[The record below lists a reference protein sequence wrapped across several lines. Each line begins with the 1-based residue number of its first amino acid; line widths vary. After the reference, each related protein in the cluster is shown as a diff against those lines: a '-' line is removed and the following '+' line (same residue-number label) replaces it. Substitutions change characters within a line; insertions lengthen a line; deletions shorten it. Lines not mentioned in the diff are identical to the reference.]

1 MERSTSSDPI
11 IALNERSLN
20 TLIRTLQFSRGEFSL
35 ILARCN
41 YVSLRSQIVQ
51 QLQERCPFPITTVT
65 LPESAKTLL
74 TSIRMA
80 LNGGGVEQGIE
91 VSTLACENLGDAAFT
106 PISPEALMV
115 FGLEAVHAL
124 DALLNSTNQVREEF
138 RKRFP
143 FPVVLWVNDRILARL
158 IHAAADFKNWASV
171 SIRFEMMQEDLIRF
185 LKSHT
190 DRLFA
195 AILNAGD
202 EQTFG
207 TWLIAPTP
215 NLLRLPELE
224 FAINDIQNGSAIVDP
239 TLGASLDFLRGQ
251 LAHAQ
256 GQLESAQIYYETSLV
271 HWLQESAKPE
281 AESSPE
287 STASVMEAEL
297 AAESH
302 PRTVPAIPAHPSY
315 SERAACVYF
324 YLGLAWRSHA
334 VFQRAHRIF
343 SYRQAETYFHQ
354 SLDLFERENRQDLVA
369 RFIIARLEVIQ
380 KLANSVKAP
389 RRDWWRELEI
399 LANNALKLH
408 HLYVDP
414 IRQAR
419 DHGFLAEVMLMR
431 SEWAHVKHHAE
442 ASLRILEKMEADA
455 DKYDLL
461 HPNIETS
468 LEIANTYHR
477 SWYLLLLAKAE
488 KGLGN
493 LEQAIAH
500 LESASQQAYPQPDP
514 PLYIRILDTL
524 RDFYYQQK
532 RYLEAFQIKQYQRTI
547 ERQFGFRAFVGALRL
562 QPQAIAGLPLTFDT
576 QELLAQEI
584 AASGRQQDVDRLI
597 ARLGREDLKLTVIH
611 GHSGVGK
618 SSILN
623 AGLIPLLK
631 ERLIGERTALPILCD
646 RYRDWQTTL
655 RITLASIDP
664 VGLEPNLLPIEANYS
679 PLNLS
684 PEEIVASLAPLLD
697 TLRSLT
703 AQNYLP
709 VLIFDQFEE
718 FFFVQETLAERR
730 PFYEFLRECLNL
742 DYVKIILSVREDY
755 LHYLLEFQRL
765 ARQDGLELD
774 AIADILGKSVRY
786 PLGDFSPE
794 DAKAVITSLTNQSQ
808 FYLEPDLIDELVRD
822 LARETGEVRPIE
834 LQVVGAELQAE
845 GIDTLEEYR
854 QKGPKQRLVQRSV
867 EAVVHDC
874 GIENELVARTVL
886 YSLTNDKNTRPLK
899 TREDLETDLVD
910 LGLTHELDKL
920 DLVLKVLV
928 GSGLV
933 FQFPDNPDDY
943 YQLVHDYLVSF
954 IREHCRPVEAESSQE
969 EKN

>member
-1 MERSTSSDPI
+1 MERSTSPDPI
-11 IALNERSLN
+11 IALNQRSLN

-74 TSIRMA
+74 TSIRVA
-80 LNGGGVEQGIE
+80 LNGEGMEQGIE
-91 VSTLACENLGDAAFT
+91 VGTLSCENLGDGDFT
-106 PISPEALMV
+106 GVPPEALMV

-158 IHAAADFKNWASV
+158 IQQAADFKNWASV
-171 SIRFEMMQEDLIRF
+171 SIRFEMMHEELIRF

-207 TWLIAPTP
+207 NWLVAPTP

-256 GQLESAQIYYETSLV
+256 GQLESAQTYYEKSLA
-271 HWLQESAKPE
+271 HWLQEAAKPQPSSE
-281 AESSPE
+281 ADPPLTETDPELTTE
-287 STASVMEAEL
+287 ST
-297 AAESH
+297 
-302 PRTVPAIPAHPSY
+302 RTVPAIPAHPSY
-315 SERAACVYF
+315 LERAACVYF

-334 VFQRAHRIF
+334 VFQRTHRIF
-343 SYRQAETYFHQ
+343 SYRQAEAYFHQ

-408 HLYVDP
+408 HLYIDP

-431 SEWAHVKHHAE
+431 LEWAHAKHHAE
-442 ASLRILEKMEADA
+442 ASLRILEKMETDA
-455 DKYDLL
+455 DEYDLL
-461 HPNIETS
+461 HPDIETS

-493 LEQAIAH
+493 LENAIAH
-500 LESASQQAYPQPDP
+500 LEAASQQAYPQPDP

-631 ERLIGERTALPILCD
+631 ERLIGERTALSILCD

-655 RITLASIDP
+655 RITLVSLEP
-664 VGLEPNLLPIEANYS
+664 VGLEPNQLSPEANHHS
-679 PLNLS
+679 PNPS
-684 PEEIVASLAPLLD
+684 PEEIMASLAPLLD

-718 FFFVQETLAERR
+718 FFFVQETLAQRR
-730 PFYEFLRECLNL
+730 PFYEFLRECLDL

-794 DAKAVITSLTNQSQ
+794 DAKTVITSLTNQSQ
-808 FYLEPDLIDELVRD
+808 FYLEPNLIDALVQD

-874 GIENELVARTVL
+874 GVENELVARTVL

-910 LGLTHELDKL
+910 LGLTHELNKL
-920 DLVLKVLV
+920 DLVLTVLV

-954 IREHCRPVEAESSQE
+954 IREHCRPKEVESSQAE
-969 EKN
+969 ED